1 MKFSRRIL
9 FLMGLLYFV
18 PLSAQKN
25 WYPAADFA
33 GVSSLSNSFDNSS
46 SDLIVNVALVNV
58 PLNIKDTKGHWITTL
73 DPTSLRVYEDDK
85 PQTIQ
90 RISKDTDVSLNVGL
104 LLDISNSI
112 AERFA
117 FQQETARA
125 FLASI
130 LKPSFDQVF
139 LMSFN
144 SEIILNQDYTDN
156 PILISNA
163 LSQIHPRGFTRL
175 HDAVLDGGIKKLA
188 LLEGR
193 KALIIISD
201 GDDNASSHSIK
212 QVIRAAQN
220 NEVVIFS
227 VSTKPHGPGELKLS
241 KPERGLAKMAY
252 NTGGTAFFPSGA
264 EEFANSFQC
273 IAKELRSQFI
283 LAYSPTNDRK
293 DGSYRRIKVESDQ
306 KELILTAKKGYY
318 APAF

>member
-1 MKFSRRIL
+1 MKSSCHFL
-9 FLMGLLYFV
+9 FLMGLFCV
-18 PLSAQKN
+18 APLSAQKN
-25 WYPAADFA
+25 GYSSAEFA
-33 GVSSLSNSFDNSS
+33 GFSSMSNALDSS
-46 SDLIVNVALVNV
+46 TSDLIVNVSLVNV
-58 PLNIKDTKGHWITTL
+58 PLSIKDMKGRWITTL
-73 DPTSLRVYEDDK
+73 DPTIIRVYEDDK

-90 RISKDTDVSLNVGL
+90 RISKDTDIPLKVGI

-112 AERFA
+112 AERFD

-144 SEIILNQDYTDN
+144 SEIILNQDFTDN
-156 PILISNA
+156 PMLISNA
-163 LSQIHPRGFTRL
+163 LSQIHPQGFTRL
-175 HDAVLDGGIKKLA
+175 HDAVLDGGVKKLA
-188 LLEGR
+188 PLEGR

-201 GDDNASSHSIK
+201 GDDNASSHSIR
-212 QVIRAAQN
+212 QVIRVAQN
-220 NEVVIFS
+220 NDVVIYS

-252 NTGGTAFFPSGA
+252 NTGGTAFFPSGP
-264 EEFANSFQC
+264 EEFADSFQY

-306 KELILTAKKGYY
+306 KELLLKAKKGYY
-318 APAF
+318 APAL